1 MQTVADERRTLR
13 RRFYVAI
20 AVTLG
25 ILFIGWW
32 MGSMSHLTSF
42 NSRMVA
48 LERLFGLLAGWNVVL
63 EIILMSRIPF
73 IEYAFDLQ
81 DINDLHRLNGYALL
95 VTISAHLA
103 FLLVAYADALH
114 ISLWMQFLAFLG
126 TAYEDVLWA
135 FIGTLIFIV
144 AGVLSVR
151 AIRSRVRYEWWYLI
165 HLTIY
170 FGIALTFLHQIKLGG
185 DFIASFW
192 FAAYWYALYILSFV
206 LWLWYRFARPFWL
219 MWVYRFAVQSVEK
232 TARDIYSIT
241 ITGRTIRNFEY
252 RAGQYATWRFL
263 TPSLWYEAHPFSFSS
278 TPGSDTLRMTIKA
291 SPDLIRRIVALK
303 PGSPVMIDGPRGNF
317 TADRTETPQAV
328 LVAGG
333 IGITPFLSNIRHLLN
348 QGKKVSLLYAV
359 RSVEDIVFR
368 DELQRLEAMGLRINC
383 FIDDHNQRITEDIVK
398 KVASPN
404 ATVYICGPD
413 GMSRALVKQFKRH
426 GVPERQ
432 IITERFAY

>member
-1 MQTVADERRTLR
+1 MQTMADERRTLR
-13 RRFYVAI
+13 KRFYFAVA
-20 AVTLG
+20 VSLG
-25 ILFIGWW
+25 IIFVGWW
-32 MGSMSHLTSF
+32 MGSMTHLSTF
-42 NSRMVA
+42 NDRILA
-48 LERLFGLLAGWNVVL
+48 LGRLFGLLAGWNVVL

-95 VTISAHLA
+95 ATISAHLA
-103 FLLVAYADALH
+103 FLLVAYADPLH
-114 ISLWMQFLAFLG
+114 VSLWAQFLSFLG
-126 TAYEDVLWA
+126 PAYEDVLWA
-135 FIGTLIFIV
+135 TLGTVIFIV
-144 AGVLSVR
+144 AGGLSVK
-151 AIRSRVRYEWWYLI
+151 AIRSHLRYEYWYII

-192 FAAYWYALYILSFV
+192 FAAFWYALYILSFV
-206 LWLWYRFARPFWL
+206 LWVWYRFARPFWL
-219 MWVYRFAVQSVEK
+219 MMIHRFTVVSVEK
-232 TARDIYSIT
+232 TARDIYSVV
-241 ITGRTIRNFEY
+241 ITGQNIRDFMY
-252 RAGQYATWRFL
+252 RPGQYATWRFL

-278 TPGSDTLRMTIKA
+278 TPGTNTLRVTVKA
-291 SPDLIRRIVALK
+291 SPDLIKRIVALK

-317 TADRTETPQAV
+317 TADRTETNQAV

-359 RSVEDIVFR
+359 RSVEDIAFR
-368 DELQRLEAMGLRINC
+368 DELERLEAMGLRINC
-383 FIDDHNQRITEDIVK
+383 FIDDRNQRITDDVIK

-413 GMSRALVKQFKRH
+413 GMSRALVKQFKHH
-426 GVPERQ
+426 GVPSSQ